1 METKN
6 KQIEFASAIKYAF
19 SLRLGVPYS
28 PNDVPNIGIVFGS
41 RELASMCQEYIEGI
55 YNDDQLIIDITPNLV
70 TARVELK
77 EVANGKTVFVVEL
90 NYDGPELMNFQE
102 KTSTNDRVALIFGF
116 KHNCNYY
123 VTSNAKDKADGF
135 SPIVLAGFGI
145 NQ

>member
-19 SLRLGVPYS
+19 TLRFGAPYS
-28 PNDVPNIGIVFGS
+28 PSDVPNIGIVFGS
-41 RELASMCQEYIEGI
+41 PKLASLCREYIEGI
-55 YNDDQLIIDITPNLV
+55 YDNDQLIIDIMPGLV

-77 EVANGKTVFVVEL
+77 EAANGKTVFVVEL

-102 KTSTNDRVALIFGF
+102 KTFTADRVALIFGF
-116 KHNCNYY
+116 KRGCDYY
-123 VTSNAKDKADGF
+123 VTSNAKDKAEDF